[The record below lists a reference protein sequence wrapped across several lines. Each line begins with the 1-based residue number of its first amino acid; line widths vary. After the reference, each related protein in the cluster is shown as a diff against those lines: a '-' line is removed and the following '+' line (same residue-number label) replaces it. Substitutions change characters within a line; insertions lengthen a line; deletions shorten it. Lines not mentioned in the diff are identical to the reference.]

1 MVRRDCCGFDANG
14 APFGE
19 HRSTSAPDRGLG
31 SPSRRYCERCGAP
44 LFPDEAAALFFD
56 RLKLLGKFGLASHT
70 RLLFGTARKDG

>member
-19 HRSTSAPDRGLG
+19 HRSASAEDG
-31 SPSRRYCERCGAP
+31 SHGTQSRRYCERCGAP
-44 LFPDEAAALFFD
+44 LFSDEAAALFFD

-70 RLLFGTARKDG
+70 RLLYGTAREDG